1 MADGSDRAATERTAM
16 AEAIV
21 RMKPATLAQVLDG
34 SLANGDALA
43 FARVAGMTA
52 AKKAFEIL
60 PLRPALPLS
69 AVSVT
74 CEPDETESL
83 IRVLATVRASGHGS
97 VETEALTAASVAA
110 LALCDVLLPAERDL
124 VIEAVRLVSRQTSL
138 SSGARKEDQ
147 PNRHV
152 ALRRASAVQI
162 KGRRSRPHATVKD
175 TAPDP
180 VQRKSAA
187 DVAGKRD
194 ALRRFMQ
201 ARGLTA
207 HAWARDAGMPVGVL
221 YSYLHGRTHALS
233 RIEEERLASAVDV
246 DPDDL
251 YRV

>member
-1 MADGSDRAATERTAM
+1 MVDSPDRIGTERTAM

-21 RMKPATLAQVLDG
+21 RLKAATLAQVLDG
-34 SLANGDALA
+34 SLAMGDALA
-43 FARVAGMTA
+43 FARAAGMMA
-52 AKKAFEIL
+52 AKKAFEII

-74 CEPDETESL
+74 CEPDETENL
-83 IRVLATVRASGHGS
+83 IRVLATVRASGDRS

-110 LALCDVLLPAERDL
+110 LALCDVLLPAERDMI
-124 VIEAVRLVSRQTSL
+124 IETVRLVSRQTSL
-138 SSGARKEDQ
+138 SSGTRKEDQ
-147 PNRHV
+147 PTRHV

-162 KGRRSRPHATVKD
+162 KARRSRPPATVKD
-175 TAPDP
+175 SGPDP

-187 DVAGKRD
+187 DSAGKRD

-207 HAWARDAGMPVGVL
+207 HAWARDAGMPVGIL

-233 RIEEERLASAVDV
+233 RAEEERLASAVNV